1 MAPTS
6 SPPREDP
13 SSEVSSIRQRQLAP
27 TVGPEASGG
36 RNREGS
42 AMGSYDDSIAVGRVL
57 YAGNFP
63 IVPPDEFWIPA
74 RSNPVK
80 LSIVPIGGI
89 HIFIGETVDSDGN
102 ALVSNADASAAELD
116 AVAKIRSESQELLK
130 EDSALDQ
137 EKSKPTQSAP
147 EQEKTVEDQCRSAWV
162 SQVLEKQRCHFVHFL
177 AHTAGDALHQ
187 DEADPLQ
194 VEGPGNNVAPDL
206 PEAVGDSDAPGQ
218 EEAGNPEESILGNLS
233 PNSDDASSIGT
244 EEYNRLTKELAI
256 GEEDDGASSMNT
268 EEFNRKLE
276 ELGGGEQA
284 EVESAQ
290 PMQVLATVAPLDQP
304 DTEDEAS
311 NSDPGPSNVRSGG
324 LRSQRQEM
332 LATAQKFA
340 GTAAA
345 MLEERTIAANF
356 VDHFQKKDREVDES
370 LEKVRQLEKHWE
382 AKVKF
387 VQEEEARIRREA
399 ILPRKITFATPTE
412 QQPLA
417 TPKDNMKKAAELL
430 KKKDE
435 EIDINYVRKLVAS
448 AMQQQSK
455 ADTSR
460 RLASNPEQC
469 ISTAQKDAIPS
480 QHRDDESR
488 TGSTERRRKVRDHP
502 NPIPVPSDS
511 APKDP
516 TKGKDAM
523 YTGRDKYRVPSPPPR
538 ASRPPLPPRRRSPAG
553 NPRPH
558 GPGGI
563 NIRDSMPAPR
573 DRNRERTLEQR
584 RSRNQDREP
593 EPRRNQ
599 ERDPEPR
606 RSQGRDP
613 EPRRSRNEE
622 YAPEPRRSRNDGGDH
637 HQEERSHRSRSQ
649 PREPRRE
656 SEGGRTSYRPPRRS
670 PSPPPSGGGGGGGGR
685 GRRSRSRSKS
695 PGGAPRDARDRLNE
709 YRSDY
714 IGPRC
719 FGQMIREEPK
729 PRSLNLKLPGNL
741 KHYDGSERPDTW
753 IEDYYNAVTF
763 AGGTPNI
770 ACRMLQLYLI
780 GPARVWLSD
789 LEENTIF
796 CWLDLKK
803 AFENH
808 FRGTYKRP
816 ATTSDLQACIQKKGE
831 TSRSFLTR
839 WLATRNE
846 CENVD
851 NRTAMHAFI
860 GGLQR
865 GGLLRHKLTC
875 LVNANK
881 LTLDEMINIASDH
894 TAADDDA
901 GGDLAATAIPLH
913 QQKKNRDNGVS
924 NSNKRKNPPE
934 DQKGG
939 GSDMVAMTF
948 QRGGPGGGRG
958 RGRGGGAGRG
968 QQRADEVTA
977 AGSRAPQT
985 YEEYRDMPCLAHL
998 DPATGKSTHTNRN
1011 CKWVNDLKNDPEAG
1025 YKRARKHRP
1034 RGKGGKGKNKD
1045 KEEDSSE
1052 AMDEDD
1058 ASPEPKEGTAANKS
1072 NPFGR
1077 KSVGTYHTFLGTPTV
1092 RAKKSAL
1099 RILNATVPAV
1109 PQYVKW
1115 SEKACTFDRSDH
1127 PAVIPKEC
1135 YALVVS
1141 PRIDGYDFSK
1151 CLMDGGASLNI
1162 MYLETLEKMNLT
1174 KEQLKHSTTEFHGV
1188 VPGKK
1193 ANSLG
1198 SIKLPVAF
1206 GNVNNYRE
1214 EMITFEVVPFKSS
1227 YHVIFGRPTYHKFH
1241 ARACYIYNKLKIPGP
1256 NGWIT
1261 VSGDYK
1267 KARDCEE
1274 GEAAFAESVI
1284 SGEEL
1289 QGYRAAVDPTE
1300 MQTTKKQISEQK
1312 TSFKAAI
1319 ETKKHDLVEGATY
1332 QRTMQRCLKDQIGR
1346 NVHAYVDDIAV
1357 MTRKGSDLLS
1367 DLKETFDNL
1376 RRYKMMLN
1384 PLKCVFGV
1392 PAGKLLGF
1400 IRYPHFQ
1407 KLAYGVFLG
1416 SRKLRHYFQEH
1427 PMTVVSKA
1435 PLATIINNSDA
1446 TGRVAKW
1453 GIELS
1458 AFDINYEARTAIK
1471 SQVLADFIADWTEAP
1486 EGTPVPEPEAWV
1498 MHFDG
1503 SKQHQGSG
1511 AGVTLKSPTGE
1522 ELQYVLQIHF
1532 EATNNMAEYE
1542 ALLHGLRIAKEIGIK
1557 HIICCGD
1564 SDLVAQQVAG
1574 TWNARNSVM
1583 AAYRDE
1589 VDEIAKCFLGYE
1601 VKYVRR
1607 DDNTAADMLSKLGSG
1622 RKPIP
1627 PGIFLEHLRVPSV
1640 KGANPENPDL
1650 AVSPAKEV
1658 MAVIPAWTQP
1668 FLDYLID
1675 QKLPEDEVHA
1685 RQIIRR
1691 ARSYTIVDGQLYKR
1705 SANGVFLKCVSSQ
1718 DGIEILREIHAG
1730 DCGHHAAPR
1739 SLVAK
1744 AFRLG
1749 FYWLTAKED
1758 ADKLV
1763 KTCRGCQYY
1772 ATQPNAPAQE
1782 LKTIPITWPFAVWG
1796 LDMVAS

>member
-1 MAPTS
+1 
-6 SPPREDP
+6 
-13 SSEVSSIRQRQLAP
+13 
-27 TVGPEASGG
+27 
-36 RNREGS
+36 
-42 AMGSYDDSIAVGRVL
+42 
-57 YAGNFP
+57 
-63 IVPPDEFWIPA
+63 
-74 RSNPVK
+74 
-80 LSIVPIGGI
+80 
-89 HIFIGETVDSDGN
+89 
-102 ALVSNADASAAELD
+102 
-116 AVAKIRSESQELLK
+116 
-130 EDSALDQ
+130 
-137 EKSKPTQSAP
+137 
-147 EQEKTVEDQCRSAWV
+147 
-162 SQVLEKQRCHFVHFL
+162 
-177 AHTAGDALHQ
+177 
-187 DEADPLQ
+187 
-194 VEGPGNNVAPDL
+194 
-206 PEAVGDSDAPGQ
+206 
-218 EEAGNPEESILGNLS
+218 
-233 PNSDDASSIGT
+233 
-244 EEYNRLTKELAI
+244 
-256 GEEDDGASSMNT
+256 
-268 EEFNRKLE
+268 
-276 ELGGGEQA
+276 
-284 EVESAQ
+284 
-290 PMQVLATVAPLDQP
+290 
-304 DTEDEAS
+304 
-311 NSDPGPSNVRSGG
+311 
-324 LRSQRQEM
+324 
-332 LATAQKFA
+332 
-340 GTAAA
+340 
-345 MLEERTIAANF
+345 
-356 VDHFQKKDREVDES
+356 
-370 LEKVRQLEKHWE
+370 
-382 AKVKF
+382 
-387 VQEEEARIRREA
+387 
-399 ILPRKITFATPTE
+399 
-412 QQPLA
+412 
-417 TPKDNMKKAAELL
+417 
-430 KKKDE
+430 
-435 EIDINYVRKLVAS
+435 
-448 AMQQQSK
+448 
-455 ADTSR
+455 
-460 RLASNPEQC
+460 
-469 ISTAQKDAIPS
+469 
-480 QHRDDESR
+480 
-488 TGSTERRRKVRDHP
+488 
-502 NPIPVPSDS
+502 
-511 APKDP
+511 
-516 TKGKDAM
+516 
-523 YTGRDKYRVPSPPPR
+523 
-538 ASRPPLPPRRRSPAG
+538 
-553 NPRPH
+553 
-558 GPGGI
+558 
-563 NIRDSMPAPR
+563 
-573 DRNRERTLEQR
+573 
-584 RSRNQDREP
+584 
-593 EPRRNQ
+593 
-599 ERDPEPR
+599 
-606 RSQGRDP
+606 
-613 EPRRSRNEE
+613 
-622 YAPEPRRSRNDGGDH
+622 
-637 HQEERSHRSRSQ
+637 
-649 PREPRRE
+649 
-656 SEGGRTSYRPPRRS
+656 
-670 PSPPPSGGGGGGGGR
+670 
-685 GRRSRSRSKS
+685 
-695 PGGAPRDARDRLNE
+695 
-709 YRSDY
+709 
-714 IGPRC
+714 
-719 FGQMIREEPK
+719 
-729 PRSLNLKLPGNL
+729 
-741 KHYDGSERPDTW
+741 
-753 IEDYYNAVTF
+753 
-763 AGGTPNI
+763 
-770 ACRMLQLYLI
+770 MLQLYLI

-796 CWLDLKK
+796 CWFDLKK

-846 CENVD
+846 CENID

-948 QRGGPGGGRG
+948 QRGGSGGGRG
-958 RGRGGGAGRG
+958 RGRGAGAGRG

-977 AGSRAPQT
+977 AGSRAPK
-985 YEEYRDMPCLAHL
+985 R
-998 DPATGKSTHTNRN
+998 
-1011 CKWVNDLKNDPEAG
+1011 

-1072 NPFGR
+1072 NPF
-1077 KSVGTYHTFLGTPTV
+1077 
-1092 RAKKSAL
+1092 
-1099 RILNATVPAV
+1099 VPAV

-1206 GNVNNYRE
+1206 GDVNNYRE

-1256 NGWIT
+1256 NGMIT

-1289 QGYRAAVDPTE
+1289 RGYRAAVDPTE

-1357 MTRKGSDLLS
+1357 MTRKGSDLIS

-1400 IRYPHFQ
+1400 IVSHRGIEVNPEKIKAILNIKRPTCLKDVQRLTGCVAAISRFVSRLGEKALPLYKLLKKTDKFVWDEEADKALQGLKNILSSPPILAAPAESEPMLLYMAATNKVISLVIVV

-1427 PMTVVSKA
+1427 PITVVSKA

-1522 ELQYVLQIHF
+1522 ELQ
-1532 EATNNMAEYE
+1532 
-1542 ALLHGLRIAKEIGIK
+1542 
-1557 HIICCGD
+1557 
-1564 SDLVAQQVAG
+1564 
-1574 TWNARNSVM
+1574 
-1583 AAYRDE
+1583 DE
-1589 VDEIAKCFLGYE
+1589 VDEIAKCFLGYK

-1627 PGIFLEHLRVPSV
+1627 PGIFTYEYP
-1640 KGANPENPDL
+1640 
-1650 AVSPAKEV
+1650 
-1658 MAVIPAWTQP
+1658 Q
-1668 FLDYLID
+1668 
-1675 QKLPEDEVHA
+1675 
-1685 RQIIRR
+1685 
-1691 ARSYTIVDGQLYKR
+1691 
-1705 SANGVFLKCVSSQ
+1705 
-1718 DGIEILREIHAG
+1718 
-1730 DCGHHAAPR
+1730 
-1739 SLVAK
+1739 
-1744 AFRLG
+1744 
-1749 FYWLTAKED
+1749 
-1758 ADKLV
+1758 
-1763 KTCRGCQYY
+1763 
-1772 ATQPNAPAQE
+1772 
-1782 LKTIPITWPFAVWG
+1782 
-1796 LDMVAS
+1796 

>member
-1 MAPTS
+1 M
-6 SPPREDP
+6 
-13 SSEVSSIRQRQLAP
+13 
-27 TVGPEASGG
+27 VG
-36 RNREGS
+36 N
-42 AMGSYDDSIAVGRVL
+42 
-57 YAGNFP
+57 
-63 IVPPDEFWIPA
+63 
-74 RSNPVK
+74 
-80 LSIVPIGGI
+80 
-89 HIFIGETVDSDGN
+89 
-102 ALVSNADASAAELD
+102 
-116 AVAKIRSESQELLK
+116 
-130 EDSALDQ
+130 
-137 EKSKPTQSAP
+137 
-147 EQEKTVEDQCRSAWV
+147 
-162 SQVLEKQRCHFVHFL
+162 
-177 AHTAGDALHQ
+177 
-187 DEADPLQ
+187 
-194 VEGPGNNVAPDL
+194 
-206 PEAVGDSDAPGQ
+206 
-218 EEAGNPEESILGNLS
+218 
-233 PNSDDASSIGT
+233 
-244 EEYNRLTKELAI
+244 
-256 GEEDDGASSMNT
+256 
-268 EEFNRKLE
+268 
-276 ELGGGEQA
+276 
-284 EVESAQ
+284 
-290 PMQVLATVAPLDQP
+290 
-304 DTEDEAS
+304 
-311 NSDPGPSNVRSGG
+311 
-324 LRSQRQEM
+324 
-332 LATAQKFA
+332 
-340 GTAAA
+340 
-345 MLEERTIAANF
+345 
-356 VDHFQKKDREVDES
+356 
-370 LEKVRQLEKHWE
+370 
-382 AKVKF
+382 
-387 VQEEEARIRREA
+387 
-399 ILPRKITFATPTE
+399 
-412 QQPLA
+412 
-417 TPKDNMKKAAELL
+417 
-430 KKKDE
+430 
-435 EIDINYVRKLVAS
+435 
-448 AMQQQSK
+448 
-455 ADTSR
+455 
-460 RLASNPEQC
+460 
-469 ISTAQKDAIPS
+469 
-480 QHRDDESR
+480 
-488 TGSTERRRKVRDHP
+488 
-502 NPIPVPSDS
+502 
-511 APKDP
+511 
-516 TKGKDAM
+516 
-523 YTGRDKYRVPSPPPR
+523 
-538 ASRPPLPPRRRSPAG
+538 
-553 NPRPH
+553 
-558 GPGGI
+558 
-563 NIRDSMPAPR
+563 
-573 DRNRERTLEQR
+573 
-584 RSRNQDREP
+584 
-593 EPRRNQ
+593 
-599 ERDPEPR
+599 
-606 RSQGRDP
+606 
-613 EPRRSRNEE
+613 
-622 YAPEPRRSRNDGGDH
+622 
-637 HQEERSHRSRSQ
+637 
-649 PREPRRE
+649 
-656 SEGGRTSYRPPRRS
+656 
-670 PSPPPSGGGGGGGGR
+670 
-685 GRRSRSRSKS
+685 
-695 PGGAPRDARDRLNE
+695 
-709 YRSDY
+709 
-714 IGPRC
+714 
-719 FGQMIREEPK
+719 
-729 PRSLNLKLPGNL
+729 
-741 KHYDGSERPDTW
+741 
-753 IEDYYNAVTF
+753 
-763 AGGTPNI
+763 
-770 ACRMLQLYLI
+770 
-780 GPARVWLSD
+780 
-789 LEENTIF
+789 
-796 CWLDLKK
+796 
-803 AFENH
+803 
-808 FRGTYKRP
+808 
-816 ATTSDLQACIQKKGE
+816 
-831 TSRSFLTR
+831 
-839 WLATRNE
+839 RNE

-913 QQKKNRDNGVS
+913 QQKKNRDNGVG

-968 QQRADEVTA
+968 QQRRR
-977 AGSRAPQT
+977 GHRSRIPRPQT

-1025 YKRARKHRP
+1025 YKRARKHR
-1034 RGKGGKGKNKD
+1034 RAA
-1045 KEEDSSE
+1045 KE
-1052 AMDEDD
+1052 A
-1058 ASPEPKEGTAANKS
+1058 
-1072 NPFGR
+1072 
-1077 KSVGTYHTFLGTPTV
+1077 
-1092 RAKKSAL
+1092 RARTRTK
-1099 RILNATVPAV
+1099 RRTVPRPWTRMLRRNPRRV
-1109 PQYVKW
+1109 PQPTSPTPLYVKW
-1115 SEKACTFDRSDH
+1115 SEPCTFDRSDH

-1141 PRIDGYDFSK
+1141 PRIDG
-1151 CLMDGGASLNI
+1151 
-1162 MYLETLEKMNLT
+1162 
-1174 KEQLKHSTTEFHGV
+1174 
-1188 VPGKK
+1188 
-1193 ANSLG
+1193 
-1198 SIKLPVAF
+1198 IKLPVAF
-1206 GNVNNYRE
+1206 GDVNNYRE

-1319 ETKKHDLVEGATY
+1319 ETKKHDLIEGDSSKQCHI

-1376 RRYKMMLN
+1376 RRFVSRLGEKAL
-1384 PLKCVFGV
+1384 PLY
-1392 PAGKLLGF
+1392 KLLKKTDKFVWDEAADKALQELKNILSSPPILAAPAESEPMLLYIAATNKVISLVIVVVRKEEGF
-1400 IRYPHFQ
+1400 EHGVQRPVYYISEVLTESKQRYPHFQ

-1522 ELQYVLQIHF
+1522 ELHRNL
-1532 EATNNMAEYE
+1532 E
-1542 ALLHGLRIAKEIGIK
+1542 R
-1557 HIICCGD
+1557 
-1564 SDLVAQQVAG
+1564 
-1574 TWNARNSVM
+1574 RNSVM

-1691 ARSYTIVDGQLYKR
+1691 ARSYTIVDG
-1705 SANGVFLKCVSSQ
+1705 
-1718 DGIEILREIHAG
+1718 
-1730 DCGHHAAPR
+1730 
-1739 SLVAK
+1739 
-1744 AFRLG
+1744 
-1749 FYWLTAKED
+1749 
-1758 ADKLV
+1758 
-1763 KTCRGCQYY
+1763 
-1772 ATQPNAPAQE
+1772 
-1782 LKTIPITWPFAVWG
+1782 
-1796 LDMVAS
+1796 

>member
-1 MAPTS
+1 
-6 SPPREDP
+6 
-13 SSEVSSIRQRQLAP
+13 
-27 TVGPEASGG
+27 
-36 RNREGS
+36 
-42 AMGSYDDSIAVGRVL
+42 
-57 YAGNFP
+57 
-63 IVPPDEFWIPA
+63 
-74 RSNPVK
+74 
-80 LSIVPIGGI
+80 
-89 HIFIGETVDSDGN
+89 
-102 ALVSNADASAAELD
+102 
-116 AVAKIRSESQELLK
+116 
-130 EDSALDQ
+130 
-137 EKSKPTQSAP
+137 
-147 EQEKTVEDQCRSAWV
+147 
-162 SQVLEKQRCHFVHFL
+162 
-177 AHTAGDALHQ
+177 
-187 DEADPLQ
+187 
-194 VEGPGNNVAPDL
+194 
-206 PEAVGDSDAPGQ
+206 
-218 EEAGNPEESILGNLS
+218 
-233 PNSDDASSIGT
+233 
-244 EEYNRLTKELAI
+244 
-256 GEEDDGASSMNT
+256 
-268 EEFNRKLE
+268 
-276 ELGGGEQA
+276 
-284 EVESAQ
+284 
-290 PMQVLATVAPLDQP
+290 
-304 DTEDEAS
+304 
-311 NSDPGPSNVRSGG
+311 
-324 LRSQRQEM
+324 
-332 LATAQKFA
+332 
-340 GTAAA
+340 
-345 MLEERTIAANF
+345 
-356 VDHFQKKDREVDES
+356 
-370 LEKVRQLEKHWE
+370 
-382 AKVKF
+382 
-387 VQEEEARIRREA
+387 
-399 ILPRKITFATPTE
+399 
-412 QQPLA
+412 
-417 TPKDNMKKAAELL
+417 
-430 KKKDE
+430 
-435 EIDINYVRKLVAS
+435 
-448 AMQQQSK
+448 
-455 ADTSR
+455 
-460 RLASNPEQC
+460 
-469 ISTAQKDAIPS
+469 
-480 QHRDDESR
+480 
-488 TGSTERRRKVRDHP
+488 
-502 NPIPVPSDS
+502 
-511 APKDP
+511 
-516 TKGKDAM
+516 
-523 YTGRDKYRVPSPPPR
+523 
-538 ASRPPLPPRRRSPAG
+538 
-553 NPRPH
+553 
-558 GPGGI
+558 
-563 NIRDSMPAPR
+563 
-573 DRNRERTLEQR
+573 
-584 RSRNQDREP
+584 
-593 EPRRNQ
+593 
-599 ERDPEPR
+599 
-606 RSQGRDP
+606 
-613 EPRRSRNEE
+613 
-622 YAPEPRRSRNDGGDH
+622 
-637 HQEERSHRSRSQ
+637 
-649 PREPRRE
+649 
-656 SEGGRTSYRPPRRS
+656 
-670 PSPPPSGGGGGGGGR
+670 
-685 GRRSRSRSKS
+685 
-695 PGGAPRDARDRLNE
+695 
-709 YRSDY
+709 
-714 IGPRC
+714 
-719 FGQMIREEPK
+719 
-729 PRSLNLKLPGNL
+729 
-741 KHYDGSERPDTW
+741 
-753 IEDYYNAVTF
+753 
-763 AGGTPNI
+763 
-770 ACRMLQLYLI
+770 MLQLYLI

-796 CWLDLKK
+796 CWFDLKK

-924 NSNKRKNPPE
+924 NNNKRKNHPE

-948 QRGGPGGGRG
+948 QRG
-958 RGRGGGAGRG
+958 
-968 QQRADEVTA
+968 
-977 AGSRAPQT
+977 
-985 YEEYRDMPCLAHL
+985 
-998 DPATGKSTHTNRN
+998 
-1011 CKWVNDLKNDPEAG
+1011 G

-1072 NPFGR
+1072 NPFGK

-1174 KEQLKHSTTEFHGV
+1174 KDQLKHSTTEFHGV

-1206 GNVNNYRE
+1206 GDVNNYRE

-1256 NGWIT
+1256 NGMIT

-1319 ETKKHDLVEGATY
+1319 ETKKHDLGKVTAPSRELAEHYLNINPGAKPVKQAMRRFGDKKRRAIGMELAKLLEAGATY
-1332 QRTMQRCLKDQIGR
+1332 QRTMQRCKDQIGR
-1346 NVHAYVDDIAV
+1346 NVHAYIDDIAV

-1376 RRYKMMLN
+1376 RRFVSRLGEKAL
-1384 PLKCVFGV
+1384 PLY
-1392 PAGKLLGF
+1392 KLLKKTDKFVWDEAADEALQGLKN
-1400 IRYPHFQ
+1400 ILSSPPILAAPAESEPMLLYMAATNKVISLVIVVVRQEEGHEHGVQRPVYYISEVLTESKQRYPHFQ

-1427 PMTVVSKA
+1427 PITVVSKA

-1446 TGRVAKW
+1446 TGRIAKW

-1542 ALLHGLRIAKEIGIK
+1542 ALLHGLHR
-1557 HIICCGD
+1557 
-1564 SDLVAQQVAG
+1564 
-1574 TWNARNSVM
+1574 
-1583 AAYRDE
+1583 
-1589 VDEIAKCFLGYE
+1589 
-1601 VKYVRR
+1601 
-1607 DDNTAADMLSKLGSG
+1607 
-1622 RKPIP
+1622 
-1627 PGIFLEHLRVPSV
+1627 
-1640 KGANPENPDL
+1640 
-1650 AVSPAKEV
+1650 
-1658 MAVIPAWTQP
+1658 
-1668 FLDYLID
+1668 
-1675 QKLPEDEVHA
+1675 
-1685 RQIIRR
+1685 
-1691 ARSYTIVDGQLYKR
+1691 
-1705 SANGVFLKCVSSQ
+1705 
-1718 DGIEILREIHAG
+1718 
-1730 DCGHHAAPR
+1730 
-1739 SLVAK
+1739 
-1744 AFRLG
+1744 
-1749 FYWLTAKED
+1749 
-1758 ADKLV
+1758 
-1763 KTCRGCQYY
+1763 
-1772 ATQPNAPAQE
+1772 
-1782 LKTIPITWPFAVWG
+1782 
-1796 LDMVAS
+1796 